1 MTTSA
6 QNPLNKSAQISLT
19 IPLALRP
26 LLVQAAAIQNVSVSR
41 FVYEHG
47 FEAARQVVEKHEL
60 KQTDTNHP

>member
-6 QNPLNKSAQISLT
+6 QNPLSKSAQISLR

-26 LLVQAAAIQNVSVSR
+26 LLAQAAAIQNVSVSR

-60 KQTDTNHP
+60 KQKDTNQP